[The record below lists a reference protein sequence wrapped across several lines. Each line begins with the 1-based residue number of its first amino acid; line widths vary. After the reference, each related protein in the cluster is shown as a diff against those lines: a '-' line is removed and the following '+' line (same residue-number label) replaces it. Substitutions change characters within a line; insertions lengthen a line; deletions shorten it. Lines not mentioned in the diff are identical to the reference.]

1 MSSVIAQNEVKSRQV
16 DLHLTGM
23 TCSSCVSTIEGALNK
38 VPGVKAVV
46 NLAMESAHVIAPIN
60 ISEQDL
66 ITAVSKSGY
75 KASAFKGERE
85 SFEKSNRLGVRV
97 FLTLL
102 LTAPVILISMFHSWH
117 EQIDKQ
123 LSSSLDQVNN
133 LLNNLGISL
142 IIGYPIAPITTW
154 FLIGLSV
161 PVVSILAWPIHRAAI
176 KNLKNPTMDTL
187 ISLGSLISL
196 GWSIYSAATYQ
207 INSQMM
213 PLIYVEVSSAVIFFV
228 MLGRYLEYRAKRKAG
243 SALSHLFKLAAAQV
257 EVKRSDRNEIIPI
270 DQLLV
275 GDIFIV
281 KPGEVIAT
289 DGQVISGFSTINNA
303 FLTGEVVPVEI
314 SVNSLVFA
322 GAINNNGNLV
332 VRALRIGS
340 DTELARITRMVL
352 AAQIEKAP
360 VQQLADRISRVF
372 VPIVLILA
380 IATFLTWYL
389 TGTDITLSITAAVSV
404 LVIACPCALGLATP
418 IALLVASGKAA
429 KSGIVIRSPRSIEKA
444 VGITDVVFDKTGTIT
459 SGQMVLQQMV
469 LINNPLSTPATAIA
483 ASELMSYALTLE
495 SMDSHPIASAIA
507 NSLSKQGVTAF
518 TATEFEH
525 TPGSGVAARV
535 QSLNSSDAKAVL
547 IGSPLSIARSTT
559 EFSPELNKAIESAT
573 ARANSVAVLA
583 IDGLA
588 YGVFEVGDQVKP
600 EAKAAIDELH
610 SSSINTWLVTGDSES
625 AAISIGSEVG
635 IPIDHIFASASPS
648 DKLEFVTK
656 LQENGKVLMI
666 GDGINDAAAIAKADL
681 SIAIGSG
688 TDIAIAAADIT
699 LIRPSLLAALDA
711 IEISKKTVRVIK
723 SNLGWAFLYNLVG
736 IPIAASGNLSPM
748 YAAAAMSASSLF
760 VVLNSLR
767 IK

>member
-1 MSSVIAQNEVKSRQV
+1 
-16 DLHLTGM
+16 
-23 TCSSCVSTIEGALNK
+23 
-38 VPGVKAVV
+38 
-46 NLAMESAHVIAPIN
+46 
-60 ISEQDL
+60 
-66 ITAVSKSGY
+66 
-75 KASAFKGERE
+75 
-85 SFEKSNRLGVRV
+85 
-97 FLTLL
+97 
-102 LTAPVILISMFHSWH
+102 
-117 EQIDKQ
+117 
-123 LSSSLDQVNN
+123 
-133 LLNNLGISL
+133 
-142 IIGYPIAPITTW
+142 
-154 FLIGLSV
+154 
-161 PVVSILAWPIHRAAI
+161 
-176 KNLKNPTMDTL
+176 
-187 ISLGSLISL
+187 
-196 GWSIYSAATYQ
+196 
-207 INSQMM
+207 
-213 PLIYVEVSSAVIFFV
+213 

-257 EVKRSDRNEIIPI
+257 EVKRSGRNEMIPI

-275 GDIFIV
+275 SDIFIV

-303 FLTGEVVPVEI
+303 FLTGEVIPVEI
-314 SVNSLVFA
+314 SVGSLVYA

-372 VPIVLILA
+372 VPVVLILA

-389 TGTDITLSITAAVSV
+389 TGTEIALSITTAVSV

-459 SGQMVLQQMV
+459 SGQMVLLEMV
-469 LINNPLSTPATAIA
+469 LINNPLSTPTTAIA
-483 ASELMSYALTLE
+483 TSELLSYALTVE
-495 SMDSHPIASAIA
+495 VMDSHPIASAITS
-507 NSLSKQGVTAF
+507 SLLKQGVTEF
-518 TATEFEH
+518 TATDFEH
-525 TPGSGVAARV
+525 TPGSGSAARV
-535 QSLNSSDAKAVL
+535 QSLNSPDAKAVL

-559 EFSPELNKAIESAT
+559 EFSPKLTKAIELAQS
-573 ARANSVAVLA
+573 RANSVAVLA

-600 EAKAAIDELH
+600 EAKDAINELH

-688 TDIAIAAADIT
+688 TDTAIAAADIT
-699 LIRPSLLAALDA
+699 LVRPSLLAALDA
-711 IEISKKTVRVIK
+711 LAISKKTVRVIK